1 MGTLDTVA
9 ERLESLDFPVEPRDF
24 GNGNRAIYL
33 NDPDGNVIELT
44 ERATLWDGSAA
55 TEDEG

>member
-1 MGTLDTVA
+1 VPTGTLDAVRA
-9 ERLESLDFPVEPRDF
+9 RLESLGYPVAFQDF

-44 ERATLWDGSAA
+44 ERTRL
-55 TEDEG
+55 